1 MFPRLLKKYIFHP
14 YYSKHHTLS
23 LIDGGWTNP
32 TVGDRSPRRRVD
44 GIPAS
49 FVLQSRVSQTH
60 QLFRRVYGD
69 TTQRHPRRP
78 QTRDVDFVH
87 DPSKR
92 RSSHERDAKGLT
104 SAPDTD
110 RQDRVRRQ
118 SIRLFYPQR
127 EFGPRFSNFRVPR
140 RYPTLCTNLD
150 RTHSVPAHP
159 SSIRTRHRFAEYWR
173 NDL

>member
-1 MFPRLLKKYIFHP
+1 MLPRLLKKPIFHP

-23 LIDGGWTNP
+23 VIDGGWTNP

-49 FVLQSRVSQTH
+49 FVLQGLVSQTH

-78 QTRDVDFVH
+78 QTRDVGFVH

-92 RSSHERDAKGLT
+92 RSSHERDVEGRT
-104 SAPDTD
+104 SAPGPD

-118 SIRLFYPQR
+118 SIRLFHTRR
-127 EFGPRFSNFRVPR
+127 EFGPRFPDFRVPR
-140 RYPTLCTNLD
+140 RYSTLCTNLV

-159 SSIRTRHRFAEYWR
+159 ATIRTRHRFAEDW
-173 NDL
+173 